1 MAGICD
7 GKQENQ
13 IMENSWDVV
22 WGPVANDQTM
32 QTLVLYLDGYLTAEQ
47 TIANLLPQ
55 NLKDQLVFKTEKA
68 ISALEYVE
76 GIRI

>member
-7 GKQENQ
+7 GKQEKSNYGKF
-13 IMENSWDVV
+13 VGCGV
-22 WGPVANDQTM
+22 GPVANDQTM

>member
-1 MAGICD
+1 
-7 GKQENQ
+7 
-13 IMENSWDVV
+13 MENSWDVV